1 MIQFLL
7 GILLAILSFHIN
19 HRLKKIIDIKI
30 LINSLFE
37 LYGNEASF
45 FEYNQ
50 KDVNLQLMQEIVSIE
65 KMYDDNRFIKKEI
78 NKLIELRLLYF
89 KYSTSYDTKSLELSI
104 KGKLASIGFKK
115 LGRSFIIL
123 SFLNIKT

>member
-7 GILLAILSFHIN
+7 GILLAILLAILSFHIN
-19 HRLKKIIDIKI
+19 HRLKKVFDIKI

-37 LYGNEASF
+37 LYGTESAF
-45 FEYNQ
+45 TEYDQ

-65 KMYDDNRFIKKEI
+65 KMYDNNQYIKKEI

-89 KYSTSYDTKSLELSI
+89 NYDEKNVKE
-104 KGKLASIGFKK
+104 KLKSIGFRK
-115 LGRSFIIL
+115 LGQPFIIL
-123 SFLNIKT
+123 SFLNVKNNF

>member
-19 HRLKKIIDIKI
+19 HRLKKVIDIKI

-37 LYGNEASF
+37 LYGSETSF
-45 FEYNQ
+45 TEYNQ

-65 KMYDDNRFIKKEI
+65 KMYDNNNIIKKEI

-89 KYSTSYDTKSLELSI
+89 NYDNNGVKEKLS
-104 KGKLASIGFKK
+104 SIGFKK
-115 LGRSFIIL
+115 LGQTFILL